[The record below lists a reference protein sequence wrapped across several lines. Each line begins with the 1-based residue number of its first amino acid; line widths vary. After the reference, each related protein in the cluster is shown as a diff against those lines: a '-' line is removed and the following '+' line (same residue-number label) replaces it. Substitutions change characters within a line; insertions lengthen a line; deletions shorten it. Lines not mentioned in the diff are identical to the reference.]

1 MDFLS
6 GLNEQQRVAVATTE
20 GPLLILAGAGSGKT
34 RVIVHRIAYLI
45 AERGIAPYHI
55 LAVTFTNKAA
65 GEMRERVER
74 LLADQRLQSAP
85 LISTFHSLCV
95 RILRRDIEK
104 LEEGH
109 TRSFTIYDQDD
120 STRIVKAAIKD
131 LGLDSE
137 RMGAR
142 QVQSAISHA
151 KNSGTDAESYA
162 ARVEYG
168 DEKRAAI
175 ARVYRLYEE
184 RLVNNNAL
192 DFDDLMIKAVRLL
205 RKNKEVRDHYNDK
218 FRYIL
223 VDEYQDTNSLQFA
236 LIRFLTEKQQN
247 VCVVGDEDQCVV
259 ANTLIETGRGTLRAE
274 RVRVGDTVLSAK
286 GGGRTQLSRVTHV
299 TERRVINQPVVT
311 ISTKRGFSLTTTPE
325 HVHFARYMI
334 DDADGENLFFTYLM
348 HKRGVGFR
356 LGVTRRYRA
365 TSAAHKTIGFIQR
378 STQESADALWVVEVC
393 RTEEESRYWENFYAA
408 TYGLPTVT
416 FKAVAGTRM
425 PQASIDRL
433 FAGVDTERGARA
445 LLAAKQ
451 MSFEHPHHT
460 PKCTTLTRRRNFS
473 VTLCKDGRH
482 NTLHYCEVLGSDM
495 DDAGRL
501 RLIGLNPTP
510 HKRNGWR
517 VRATTGDFGEIVELH
532 RKVDSALGGVN
543 LILKAGFTDGTSLH
557 FTPASH
563 VLPGMRVFVNTPD
576 GIEQDE
582 VVEVTHST
590 YSGRIYDFNVE
601 RTHNFVA
608 NNIYTHNSIYKW
620 RGADI
625 SNILN
630 FEQHYPEA
638 RAIRLEQNYRST
650 QNILDTAG
658 AVVKLNTER
667 KGKNLWTS
675 NPAGER
681 IRYYQAFDAE
691 GEARFVASKVEEHR
705 RVDAA
710 IRAAVLYRTN
720 AQSRVFEEAM
730 RRANIAYNIVG
741 GFSFYERAEVRDII
755 SYLKLAMNPHD
766 SIAFMRVINT
776 PPRGL
781 GKQTLDELDRRA
793 KDYGVSLWETL
804 AIVTDP
810 SQETKGFAARA
821 SSSLKNFQR
830 IITNLVSVAQREP
843 ASEVVKAAILD
854 SGYADAL
861 KSENTEE
868 AEGRLENLQE
878 LVNAAVDYDREEG
891 GGLRDFID
899 AAALVSDTDQYKRD
913 APVTLMTVHSAKGLE
928 FPLVFM
934 VGLEDGLFPH
944 SRSATDR
951 AELEEERRLCYV
963 AITRAERFLYVTHA
977 MKRRVYGE
985 ELASEPSQF
994 LNEMPFD
1001 LMEDLSRGPSWLSF
1015 ARSSDRLE
1023 NAHAARALRGQTGN
1037 DPRPAKPY
1045 EGKTYNSAD
1054 SIAEF
1059 FRQRGQQVNPRPAAA
1074 AAPPVIKRRADAG
1087 DKQATSSTSSSN
1099 DAGFAPG
1106 THVRHSKYGRG
1117 LVLRREG
1124 TGDAAKLTISFPGF
1138 GQKKLIEKYA
1148 GLEKA

>member
-6 GLNEQQRVAVATTE
+6 GLNEQQRIAVSTTE

-45 AERGIAPYHI
+45 AERNVAPYHI

-65 GEMRERVER
+65 GEMRERVEK
-74 LLADQRLQSAP
+74 LLSDQRLPSAP

-131 LGLDSE
+131 LGLDAD

-151 KNSGTDAESYA
+151 KNSGTDADTYA
-162 ARVEYG
+162 ARIEYG

-205 RKNKEVRDHYNDK
+205 RKNAEVRDFYNNK

-236 LIRFLTEKQQN
+236 LIRFLTEKQEN
-247 VCVVGDEDQCVV
+247 VCVVGD
-259 ANTLIETGRGTLRAE
+259 
-274 RVRVGDTVLSAK
+274 
-286 GGGRTQLSRVTHV
+286 
-299 TERRVINQPVVT
+299 
-311 ISTKRGFSLTTTPE
+311 
-325 HVHFARYMI
+325 
-334 DDADGENLFFTYLM
+334 
-348 HKRGVGFR
+348 
-356 LGVTRRYRA
+356 
-365 TSAAHKTIGFIQR
+365 
-378 STQESADALWVVEVC
+378 
-393 RTEEESRYWENFYAA
+393 
-408 TYGLPTVT
+408 
-416 FKAVAGTRM
+416 
-425 PQASIDRL
+425 
-433 FAGVDTERGARA
+433 
-445 LLAAKQ
+445 
-451 MSFEHPHHT
+451 
-460 PKCTTLTRRRNFS
+460 
-473 VTLCKDGRH
+473 
-482 NTLHYCEVLGSDM
+482 
-495 DDAGRL
+495 
-501 RLIGLNPTP
+501 
-510 HKRNGWR
+510 
-517 VRATTGDFGEIVELH
+517 
-532 RKVDSALGGVN
+532 DS
-543 LILKAGFTDGTSLH
+543 
-557 FTPASH
+557 
-563 VLPGMRVFVNTPD
+563 
-576 GIEQDE
+576 Q
-582 VVEVTHST
+582 
-590 YSGRIYDFNVE
+590 
-601 RTHNFVA
+601 
-608 NNIYTHNSIYKW
+608 SIYRW

-630 FEQHYPEA
+630 FEQHYPETTV
-638 RAIRLEQNYRST
+638 IKLEQNYRST
-650 QNILDTAG
+650 ENILSAAD
-658 AVVKLNTER
+658 AVIKNNTER
-667 KGKNLWTS
+667 KDKKLWTA

-681 IRYYQAFDAE
+681 IRYFQAMSAE
-691 GEARFVASKVEEHR
+691 NEAAFVAAKVEDHR
-705 RVDAA
+705 RADSS

-781 GKQTLDELDRRA
+781 GKQSLDELARRA

-804 AIVTDP
+804 AIITDP
-810 SQETKGFAARA
+810 TQETTGFAARA

-830 IITNLVSVAQREP
+830 VITNLVTVALREP

-861 KSENTEE
+861 KAENSEE

-891 GGLRDFID
+891 GGLRDFVD

-963 AITRAERFLYVTHA
+963 AITRAEKFLYVTHA

-1001 LMEDLSRGPSWLSF
+1001 LMEDLSRGASWLSF
-1015 ARSSDRLE
+1015 ARSSERQE
-1023 NAHAARALRGQTGN
+1023 NAHAARALRGETRT
-1037 DPRPAKPY
+1037 PPEKPY
-1045 EGKTYNSAD
+1045 AGKTYNSAD

-1059 FRQRGQQVNPRPAAA
+1059 FRQRGQQVNPQSY
-1074 AAPPVIKRRADAG
+1074 APPQPAIKRRG
-1087 DKQATSSTSSSN
+1087 ETGSKSSASSAASASASN
-1099 DAGFAPG
+1099 DANGFAPG
-1106 THVRHSKYGRG
+1106 SHVKHAKYGRG

-1124 TGDAAKLTISFPGF
+1124 TGDAAKLTVSFPGF

>member
-1 MDFLS
+1 MTAD
-6 GLNEQQRVAVATTE
+6 

-34 RVIVHRIAYLI
+34 RVIVQRIAYLI
-45 AERGIAPYHI
+45 AERKVAPYHI

-74 LLADQRLQSAP
+74 LLGDQRLQSAP

-109 TRSFTIYDQDD
+109 NRSFTIYDQDD
-120 STRIVKAAIKD
+120 STRIVKACVKD
-131 LGLDSE
+131 LGLDSD

-151 KNSGTDAESYA
+151 KNSGTDAADYA
-162 ARVEYG
+162 ARIEYG

-175 ARVYRLYEE
+175 ARIYKLYEE

-205 RKNKEVRDHYNDK
+205 RKNKEVREQYNDK

-247 VCVVGDEDQCVV
+247 VCVVGD
-259 ANTLIETGRGTLRAE
+259 
-274 RVRVGDTVLSAK
+274 
-286 GGGRTQLSRVTHV
+286 
-299 TERRVINQPVVT
+299 
-311 ISTKRGFSLTTTPE
+311 
-325 HVHFARYMI
+325 
-334 DDADGENLFFTYLM
+334 
-348 HKRGVGFR
+348 
-356 LGVTRRYRA
+356 
-365 TSAAHKTIGFIQR
+365 
-378 STQESADALWVVEVC
+378 
-393 RTEEESRYWENFYAA
+393 
-408 TYGLPTVT
+408 
-416 FKAVAGTRM
+416 
-425 PQASIDRL
+425 
-433 FAGVDTERGARA
+433 
-445 LLAAKQ
+445 
-451 MSFEHPHHT
+451 
-460 PKCTTLTRRRNFS
+460 
-473 VTLCKDGRH
+473 
-482 NTLHYCEVLGSDM
+482 
-495 DDAGRL
+495 
-501 RLIGLNPTP
+501 
-510 HKRNGWR
+510 
-517 VRATTGDFGEIVELH
+517 
-532 RKVDSALGGVN
+532 DS
-543 LILKAGFTDGTSLH
+543 
-557 FTPASH
+557 
-563 VLPGMRVFVNTPD
+563 
-576 GIEQDE
+576 Q
-582 VVEVTHST
+582 
-590 YSGRIYDFNVE
+590 
-601 RTHNFVA
+601 
-608 NNIYTHNSIYKW
+608 SIYRW

-625 SNILN
+625 TNILN
-630 FEQHYPEA
+630 FEQHYPDTK
-638 RAIRLEQNYRST
+638 IIKLEQNYRST
-650 QNILDTAG
+650 ENILNAAD
-658 AVVKLNTER
+658 AVIKHNTER
-667 KGKNLWTS
+667 KDKKLWTA

-691 GEARFVASKVEEHR
+691 SEARFVAAKVQEHR
-705 RVDAA
+705 RIDPTL
-710 IRAAVLYRTN
+710 RAAVLYRTN

-730 RRANIAYNIVG
+730 RRAGIAYNIVG
-741 GFSFYERAEVRDII
+741 GFSFYERAEVRDIV
-755 SYLKLAMNPHD
+755 SYLKLALNPHD

-793 KDYGVSLWETL
+793 KDFGVSLWETL

-810 SQETKGFAARA
+810 QTATPGFAARA

-830 IITNLVSVAQREP
+830 IITNLVTVAQREP

-861 KSENTEE
+861 KTENSEE

-878 LVNAAVDYDREEG
+878 LVNAAVDYDAEEG

-899 AAALVSDTDQYKRD
+899 AAALVSDTDQYRSD
-913 APVTLMTVHSAKGLE
+913 APVTLMTVHAAKGLE

-934 VGLEDGLFPH
+934 AGLEDGLFPH
-944 SRSATDR
+944 SRSATDP

-963 AITRAERFLYVTHA
+963 AITRAEKYLYVSHA

-1015 ARSSDRLE
+1015 ARSSERLE
-1023 NAHAARALRGQTGN
+1023 NVQAARALRGET
-1037 DPRPAKPY
+1037 RPPEKPY
-1045 EGKTYNSAD
+1045 AGKTYDSVD

-1059 FRQRGQQVNPRPAAA
+1059 FRQRGQQVNPRPGASPPPASR
-1074 AAPPVIKRRADAG
+1074 PVIKRRPEASGKPVAAPSANAG
-1087 DKQATSSTSSSN
+1087 GD
-1099 DAGFAPG
+1099 FAPG
-1106 THVRHSKYGRG
+1106 SHVRHPKYGRG
-1117 LVLRREG
+1117 LILRREG
-1124 TGDAAKLTISFPGF
+1124 TGDSAKLTVSFPGF